1 MSKKIK
7 TTNYI
12 ENTLVGSISNQL
24 KHESY
29 NDRRV
34 RNDIRLSQLTQFELD
49 IINRYKSE
57 IQKTQQLYI
66 LTYITEI

>member
-7 TTNYI
+7 TTNHI

-49 IINRYKSE
+49 IINRYRSE
-57 IQKTQQLYI
+57 I
-66 LTYITEI
+66 